1 MSRHCA
7 SRLTRRRHRA
17 RGAVIPLED
26 TLHHLGA
33 ALFGGQIERSELSQY
48 QIVWHIRAPRVLLA
62 ALVGAGLSA
71 CGAVIQAVVRNVLAD
86 PFILGVSAGASVG
99 AVSVT
104 LGLGGF
110 ASLGLAALV
119 SAGSTVLVMI
129 GAFIGALA
137 ASALVWVTAHRGAGG
152 VSPVRLVLTGVVIAA
167 GLQAVMSVLIY
178 LVPDTESTATVL
190 FWTMGSFGAAAWQP
204 LIPIAV
210 LILVSIVLFLRKA
223 AVLDVLDV
231 LSQGDETAAALG
243 VEPTRAR
250 AMLFLLV
257 SIAAAAATA
266 SCGAIGFVGLI
277 VPHVVRMLV
286 GASHR
291 RVLVIA
297 PLVGGIFMVW
307 VDVVARS
314 LVAPRE
320 LPLSAITALIGVPV
334 FIMLLRRRGGMLGA

>member
-1 MSRHCA
+1 M
-7 SRLTRRRHRA
+7 
-17 RGAVIPLED
+17 
-26 TLHHLGA
+26 
-33 ALFGGQIERSELSQY
+33 
-48 QIVWHIRAPRVLLA
+48 LLA

-99 AVSVT
+99 AVGVT
-104 LGLGGF
+104 IGLGGF
-110 ASLGLAALV
+110 TSLGLAALV
-119 SAGSTVLVMI
+119 SATSTWLVMI
-129 GAFIGALA
+129 GAFVGALT
-137 ASALVWVTAHRGAGG
+137 ASALVWLTAHRNGG

-167 GLQAVMSVLIY
+167 GLQALMSVLIY

-190 FWTMGSFGAAAWQP
+190 FWTMGSFGAAAWGT
-204 LIPIAV
+204 LVPIAV
-210 LILVSIVLFLRKA
+210 LVVVSVILFLRRA
-223 AVLDVLDV
+223 SVLDI

-250 AMLFLLV
+250 AILFLLV
-257 SIAAAAATA
+257 SVAAAAATA
-266 SCGAIGFVGLI
+266 ACGAIGFVGLV

-297 PLVGGIFMVW
+297 PLAGAVFMVW

-314 LVAPRE
+314 LVAPHE

-334 FIMLLRRRGGMLGA
+334 FIVLLRRRGRVLGG